1 MNTLIAA
8 MLMALAPAPPAAS
21 AAPASD
27 PGCTTAAEAPAP
39 LFVGVSSLT
48 VTVTCPAAAG
58 TTKTRAYAV
67 RVDLAAPGLTYEA
80 SSGAKDNLK
89 LELPTAF
96 LERTGSQVA
105 FNANLFVNCCS
116 YTPPWPPKPA
126 TTSLCGLEISRG
138 KILSEWTHKPRACHG
153 YPFRWSLVVRNG
165 KPSIVQA
172 PTVLPG
178 AEVVVTG
185 SHELLFFGRNM
196 APPDGRDEFFGPNA
210 RTVVGLSSGNK
221 MLWVA
226 AVTRETS
233 QGLTLRQAAQML
245 QQLGAA
251 NAINLDG
258 GGSTSLAVDA
268 GGGKAALLNTPSDS
282 KSPCTHS
289 VRGGCERF
297 VGASFGIHALPLPAP
312 R

>member
-1 MNTLIAA
+1 MNPLIAA
-8 MLMALAPAPPAAS
+8 MLMALAPAPPAAP
-21 AAPASD
+21 AADTD
-27 PGCTTAAEAPAP
+27 PGCTIAAGVPMP
-39 LFVGVSSLT
+39 LFVGVSSQK
-48 VTVTCPAAAG
+48 VKVTCPGTDG
-58 TTKTRAYAV
+58 TTETRVHVV
-67 RVDLAAPGLTYEA
+67 RVDLTAPGLTYEA
-80 SSGAKDNLK
+80 SGGAKDDLK

-126 TTSLCGLEISRG
+126 TTSLCGLEISGG
-138 KILSEWTHKPRACHG
+138 KVISEWTHKPKACHG

-165 KPSIVQA
+165 KPNIFQA

-178 AEVVVTG
+178 AETAVTG

-196 APPDGRDEFFGPNA
+196 APPDGQDEFFGPNA
-210 RTVVGLSSGNK
+210 RTVVGMSRADN

-233 QGLTLRQAAQML
+233 KGLTLRQAAQML

-251 NAINLDG
+251 NALNLDG
-258 GGSTSLAVDA
+258 GGSTSLAVDG
-268 GGGKAALLNTPSDS
+268 GGGKAILLNVPSDP
-282 KSPCTHS
+282 KSPCTYAQQ
-289 VRGGCERF
+289 GGCERF
-297 VGASFGIHALPLPAP
+297 VGASFGIHAQPLPA
-312 R
+312 RR

>member
-1 MNTLIAA
+1 MNPLIAA
-8 MLMALAPAPPAAS
+8 MLMSFAP

-27 PGCTTAAEAPAP
+27 PDPGCTTAQAALVP
-39 LFVGVSSLT
+39 LFLGVASQT
-48 VTVTCPAAAG
+48 VTVTCPSGAG
-58 TTKTRAYAV
+58 KSRTKVQVV
-67 RVDLAAPGLTYEA
+67 RVDLTAPGLSFEA
-80 SSGAKDNLK
+80 SGGAKDNLK

-116 YTPPWPPKPA
+116 YTPPSPPKPA
-126 TTSLCGLEISRG
+126 TTDLCGLQISGG
-138 KILSEWTHKPRACHG
+138 KILSEWTHKPKACHG

-165 KPSIVQA
+165 KLSTVQA
-172 PTVLPG
+172 PAVLPG
-178 AEVVVTG
+178 AETAVTG

-196 APPDGRDEFFGPNA
+196 APPDKQDEFFGPNA
-210 RTVVGLSSGNK
+210 RTVVGLSRADN

-251 NAINLDG
+251 HGINFDG
-258 GGSTSLAVDA
+258 GGSTSLAVDG
-268 GGGKAALLNTPSDS
+268 GGGKAKLLNTPSDPS
-282 KSPCTHS
+282 SSCTFP

-297 VGASFGIHALPLPAP
+297 VGASFGIHARPLPA
-312 R
+312 RR